1 MYLTR
6 RRGSNISS
14 GTWMAAWRL
23 TKAESCGVNWDDELP
38 PVKPPASF
46 QASHATPNT
55 NKLKCWAHYSG
66 THNLTCSSDLTCIC
80 ENASARDIHCM
91 SPTRTS
97 IALLP
102 GRKSKSTSQPLSSPP
117 ACLACPTAP
126 VSLLLTLDPIICRL
140 RQQHAP
146 LEGMRRLAS
155 LQQY

>member
-1 MYLTR
+1 MEATSVQVHGWL
-6 RRGSNISS
+6 RGGLQRPRVVASTGMTNCHRSS
-14 GTWMAAWRL
+14 L
-23 TKAESCGVNWDDELP
+23 
-38 PVKPPASF
+38 PPASF

-80 ENASARDIHCM
+80 ESASARDIHYM
-91 SPTRTS
+91 SATRTS
-97 IALLP
+97 IALLLE
-102 GRKSKSTSQPLSSPP
+102 RKSKSTTQPLSSPP